1 MKRQA
6 KNLLLSLGLVLFISL
21 VACSSDK
28 KTAQHAD
35 TADSHAATIAK
46 VEPEFKDAKIKQVY
60 SDYIQL
66 KNALIEA
73 DAAKA
78 KTAAAKLQSS
88 LTAVSNKKAA
98 DLSGKIASAS
108 SIAAQRAQLDLL
120 SAELE
125 KVVKGSKLSAGTV
138 YKQYC
143 PMANGGKGGFWLSS
157 ESEIRNPYYG
167 DEMMNCGSVDE
178 EIK

>member
-1 MKRQA
+1 MKRQF
-6 KNLLLSLGLVLFISL
+6 KNFFLSSGLIIFISL

-28 KTAQHAD
+28 KTAENTD
-35 TADSHAATIAK
+35 TVNSQGAAVAK
-46 VEPEFKDAKIKQVY
+46 VEPEFKDTKVKQVY
-60 SDYIQL
+60 ADYIQL

-73 DAAKA
+73 NATKA

-125 KVVKGSKLSAGTV
+125 KVVKGSKLSAGTI

-143 PMANGGKGGFWLSS
+143 PMANDGKGGFWLAS